1 MECSVFRLITCSL
14 YIGEQLCSTVN
25 GFIVFLKEIPG
36 VALMIFCKTK
46 RQCSGRSVGAP
57 GMHPPTARNV
67 FIFVPFFWKLSQN
80 CMSPPGGSTPPPM
93 RNPESAPVL

>member
-67 FIFVPFFWKLSQN
+67 FIFVPFFSETFTKLYV
-80 CMSPPGGSTPPPM
+80 SPLEVRRP
-93 RNPESAPVL
+93 LL